1 MSIHGTVP
9 PRASHRGSIWGLIWR
24 MTLALVFGLGLLLFT
39 AHEFSGLEARHP
51 DYVTPMAVYILFDVV
66 LGVVA
71 FCLLPF
77 RRRAPLT
84 IAITAS
90 ALGAVSTF
98 GFGAI
103 TIVLISL
110 ATRRRPKEIALAG
123 TVTVLAA
130 IANTFLLPDPDQT
143 TTVWQNVLFALVYLG
158 ICVVIG
164 MYIGGR
170 RELVASLDERARL
183 AETEQA
189 ARLQSAQSAER
200 TRIAREMH
208 DVLAHRLSLVAMHS
222 GALAYRDDL
231 TREETASTAA
241 VVRENAQLALSELR
255 EVLGVLRDDTGNAA
269 RVPQPTL
276 AALPELLEQSEAAG
290 TTVHCAIAPAV
301 HEALQTL
308 PDSTGRNA
316 FRIIQE
322 SLTNARRHAHGAD
335 VDLDI
340 GGVPGERLTV
350 RLSNPVRLN
359 NPAQLSNPVRLN
371 NPARLSDPARLN
383 NPARLSDPAW
393 LNNPARL
400 SDPASLRDSVRP
412 SNPVRPSSALHGGT
426 TADGTAAHGT
436 VDSTMYISSGLGL
449 PGLVERARLAG
460 GELTHGVT
468 DGRFTVEAWLPWTA

>member
-1 MSIHGTVP
+1 MSIHSTVP
-9 PRASHRGSIWGLIWR
+9 LRAPHRGSIWGLIWR
-24 MTLALVFGLGLLLFT
+24 MAVALVIGFGLLLFT

-51 DYVTPMAVYILFDVV
+51 EYVTPMAVYILFDVV

-84 IAITAS
+84 IAISAS
-90 ALGAVSTF
+90 VLGAVSTF

-110 ATRRRPKEIALAG
+110 ATRRRPKEIALAA

-143 TTVWQNVLFALVYLG
+143 TEVWQNVLFALVYVG

-170 RELVASLDERARL
+170 RELFVSLDERARL

-189 ARLQSAQSAER
+189 ARLESAQSAER

-255 EVLGVLRDDTGNAA
+255 EVLGVLRDDTGSAA
-269 RVPQPTL
+269 RTPQPTL
-276 AALPELLEQSEAAG
+276 AALPELLEQSETAG
-290 TTVHCAIAPAV
+290 TTVHCRITPAV
-301 HEALQTL
+301 DDALPAL

-322 SLTNARRHAHGAD
+322 SLTNARRHAPGAD

-350 RLSNPVRLN
+350 RVRNPLQGG
-359 NPAQLSNPVRLN
+359 ASAGGASAGGASAGGASAGGAS
-371 NPARLSDPARLN
+371 ARVASLGGASADA
-383 NPARLSDPAW
+383 ASAGG
-393 LNNPARL
+393 AGA
-400 SDPASLRDSVRP
+400 SGSPASA
-412 SNPVRPSSALHGGT
+412 SSA
-426 TADGTAAHGT
+426 DSGTAGGYGT
-436 VDSTMYISSGLGL
+436 AGPTPHISSGLGL

-460 GELTHGVT
+460 GELTHGVI
-468 DGRFTVEAWLPWTA
+468 DGQFTVEAWLPWTA